1 MRTRDH
7 EELAPLVNLA
17 DITEIELFM
26 PVEMLLVLKFLERF
40 WLRFKMILKLKW
52 LNMPLS

>member
-1 MRTRDH
+1 MQ
-7 EELAPLVNLA
+7 A
-17 DITEIELFM
+17 
-26 PVEMLLVLKFLERF
+26 EMLLVLKFLERF

>member
-17 DITEIELFM
+17 DITEIDGSH
-26 PVEMLLVLKFLERF
+26 VVMLSQPDAVTEV
-40 WLRFKMILKLKW
+40 ILKAHKAV
-52 LNMPLS
+52 S

>member
-17 DITEIELFM
+17 DITEIELSSSSACA
-26 PVEMLLVLKFLERF
+26 R
-40 WLRFKMILKLKW
+40 
-52 LNMPLS
+52 